1 MVKQAQT
8 SGIGLVMFALL
19 MTACSHSPEAWPTG
33 NFADDYGITYSI
45 TDSTW
50 SQQPGSTYQIA
61 EVLEGERSLIL
72 KQPATDS
79 TAALWT
85 RVDWML
91 FDDMDPWKWGYCY
104 SGWDL
109 ASMDAALS
117 TPSADRST
125 PLTGCGDFPFSRMR
139 TEP

>member
-1 MVKQAQT
+1 MNRT
-8 SGIGLVMFALL
+8 LVYFLVLAAILFP
-19 MTACSHSPEAWPTG
+19 ACSNPSAHWPIG
-33 NFADDYGITYSI
+33 HFSDDYGITYSI

-50 SQQPGSTYQIA
+50 SQQPGSTYEIT
-61 EVLEGERSLIL
+61 EMLEDEQSLIL
-72 KQPATDS
+72 LQPATDS

-109 ASMDAALS
+109 PSREAALG
-117 TPSADRST
+117 TLSADRTT
-125 PLTGCGDFPFSRMR
+125 PRTGCGDFPFSRLR
-139 TEP
+139 PVP

>member
-1 MVKQAQT
+1 VKRAQLP
-8 SGIGLVMFALL
+8 GIGLIMFALL
-19 MTACSHSPEAWPTG
+19 LPACSDSSTKWPTG
-33 NFADDYGITYSI
+33 GFADDYGITYSI

-50 SQQPGSTYQIA
+50 SQKPGSTYLI
-61 EVLEGERSLIL
+61 ENILEGERSLIL

-79 TAALWT
+79 TMALWT

-91 FDDMDPWKWGYCY
+91 FDDMDPWEWGYCY

-109 ASMDAALS
+109 PSRDAALG

-125 PLTGCGDFPFSRMR
+125 PRTGCGDFPFSRMR
-139 TEP
+139 PTQ